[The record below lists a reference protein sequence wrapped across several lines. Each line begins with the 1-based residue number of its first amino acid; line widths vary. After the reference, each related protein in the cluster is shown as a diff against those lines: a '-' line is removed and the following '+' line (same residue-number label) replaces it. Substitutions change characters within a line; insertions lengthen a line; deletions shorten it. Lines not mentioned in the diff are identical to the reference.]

1 MQVHFRVALL
11 CVALCGA
18 VSARPITLEQSATF
32 GTPDLS
38 YEGFAQR
45 VAVDGEYAI
54 ATASHFDPVTGQ
66 NLLTAFLF
74 HHEGNG
80 WKSVQR
86 LQQYPDK
93 PDFPIPLGV
102 AMRKGIAVVQTSNT
116 DVWQLTATGWVRQP
130 SQITQEAP
138 GPYLAIDAGH
148 IISGDAVGQWDANI
162 FEKASCGKWLNSG
175 HLIGK
180 VRAEGSD
187 DSFRGGQVDISG
199 DWAIVHQASGQDDP
213 TPETF
218 VYHNDGGTSGWFP
231 MPYGS
236 AREPDG
242 VKQFGPAVALD
253 WPDLLVSGDDTT
265 GGFVF
270 REIPAMG
277 FHEATRFQALD
288 SFMGS
293 GHSVALAHDGNL
305 LLQQAFSYDRGV
317 DVVDVFER
325 EPDATYRHVA
335 VLAAKHGESLGDS
348 IAISGRHVLVGGN
361 ANGLVYVF
369 ELPASFSTPADIQ
382 DTFTTGNGDGWS
394 LSAGS
399 AFVTAPHGATRVFS
413 QTNAAIEA
421 RAVLAASDFTA
432 QAVEADVRPVLF
444 AASASGVGLVTRF
457 QNPQNFFEATLR
469 NGGRVELRRM
479 ASGTSRL
486 LASAAF
492 AAVAGHNYR
501 MRLESVGTLHRVLI
515 DGRVLLD
522 VDSGGPTHGRAAL
535 LTDRA
540 RAEFDN
546 VVVSPTL
553 VTTLY
558 ANDFEDHTGP
568 WKFSGLGFWNLST
581 RGSVVWSQSSIAGD
595 ARASIGVPTTD
606 QIVRVRARLD
616 TFATPTGTQ
625 ERWFGVM
632 ARHANDKNFYYLSLR
647 SSNTASLRKV
657 VDGVIT
663 TLGTV
668 NFNVAPARWY
678 DLRLDAV
685 GDQLRA
691 YVDGN
696 LLIEATDRSHA
707 SGDSGP
713 AMFKAAT
720 NYDDFDAYQP

>member
-1 MQVHFRVALL
+1 M
-11 CVALCGA
+11 
-18 VSARPITLEQSATF
+18 TLEPTAVF
-32 GTPDLS
+32 GTPDS
-38 YEGFAQR
+38 TYEGFAQR
-45 VAVDGEYAI
+45 VAVDGDYAI
-54 ATASHFDPVTGQ
+54 ATASHLDPATGQ
-66 NLLTAFLF
+66 DLLTAFLF
-74 HHEGNG
+74 HHEADG
-80 WKSVQR
+80 WRSVRR

-102 AMRKGIAVVQTSNT
+102 AMRNGIAVVQTSNT

-130 SQITQEAP
+130 AQITQEAP

-148 IISGDAVGQWDANI
+148 IISGDGVGQWSANI
-162 FEKASCGKWLNSG
+162 FEKAPCGTWLNSA

-180 VRAEGSD
+180 LRAEGSD
-187 DSFRGGQVDISG
+187 DAFRGGQVDISG

-236 AREPDG
+236 ARAPAG
-242 VKQFGPAVALD
+242 ITQFGPAVALN
-253 WPDLLVSGDDTT
+253 WPDLMVSGDDTT

-317 DVVDVFER
+317 NVVDVFER
-325 EPDATYRHVA
+325 ESDATYQHVA

-348 IAISGRHVLVGGN
+348 IAISGRRVIVGGN
-361 ANGLVYVF
+361 ANGLVYDF
-369 ELPASFSTPADIQ
+369 ELPASFSTPTRIQ
-382 DTFTTGNGDGWS
+382 DTFTNGNGEGW
-394 LSAGS
+394 LPSAGS
-399 AFVTAPHGATRVFS
+399 AFATTSRGATRVLR
-413 QTNAAIEA
+413 QTNTAIEA
-421 RAVLAASDFTA
+421 RAVLVASDFSA
-432 QAVEADVRPVLF
+432 QAIEADVRPIQF
-444 AASASGVGLVTRF
+444 AVSGSGVGLVTRF

-469 NGGRVELRRM
+469 DSGRVELRRM

-492 AAVAGHNYR
+492 AAVPGHNYR

-515 DGRVLLD
+515 DGQVLLD
-522 VDSGGPTHGRAAL
+522 VDSSGPTHGRAAL
-535 LTDRA
+535 VTDRA

-558 ANDFEDHTGP
+558 ANDFEDHVGP
-568 WKFSGLGFWNLST
+568 WKFSGLGFWNLSAL
-581 RGSVVWSQSSIAGD
+581 GSVVFAQSSIAGD
-595 ARASIGVPTTD
+595 ARASIGVPTGD

-616 TFATPTGTQ
+616 TFAAPTGTQ
-625 ERWFGVM
+625 QRWFGLM
-632 ARHANDKNFYYLSLR
+632 ARRVDDKNFYYLSLR
-647 SSNTASLRKV
+647 SSNTVELRKI

-663 TLGTV
+663 TLGTT
-668 NFNVAPARWY
+668 NFTVTPGRWY
-678 DLRLDAV
+678 QLRLDAIA
-685 GDQLRA
+685 DQLRA

-696 LLIEATDRSHA
+696 LLLEATDA
-707 SGDSGP
+707 SLPTGSSGP

-720 NYDDFDAYQP
+720 NFDDYDAYHP